1 MDGVWHRDD
10 VSAFERIDLA
20 LPDGR
25 SLEVFVGGAADGVP
39 VVYHNGSPS
48 SGQPYQPF
56 LDLAEARGLRM
67 VTYARPGYSRSSRNE
82 GRSVASVVDDIGAVL
97 DHLGAASCYTMGW
110 SGGGPHALACA
121 ALMPDRVI
129 AAASVAGVAPY
140 PSEGLDWMGEM
151 GDENKMEFGAALQGP
166 AELQAF
172 LEEAGAWVG
181 NATADGVAA
190 GFGDLVSEV
199 DVNAIT
205 GEFAEW
211 LALDLREAVS
221 HGIWGWFDDDMAFTR
236 PWGFDPADISRP
248 TAIWQGDQDRM
259 VPFAHGEWL
268 AQHVGSASAHLL
280 PGEGHL
286 SLAVTSMGKIL
297 DELLAT
303 PT

>member
-1 MDGVWHRDD
+1 MWHRDD
-10 VSAFERIDLA
+10 VSPFERIDLP

-25 SLEVFVGGAADGVP
+25 SLEVFVGGGADGVP

-48 SGQPYQPF
+48 SGRPYQPF
-56 LDLAEARGLRM
+56 VDLAEARGLRM
-67 VTYARPGYSRSSRNE
+67 VTYARPGYSRSSRNQ
-82 GRSVASVVDDIGAVL
+82 GRSVASVVGDIRAVL

-121 ALMPDRVI
+121 ALVPDRVI

-166 AELQAF
+166 GELQAF

-211 LALDLREAVS
+211 LALDLRESVS
-221 HGIWGWFDDDMAFTR
+221 HGIWGWFDDDMAFLR
-236 PWGFDPADISRP
+236 PWGFDPADITRP

-268 AQHVGSASAHLL
+268 AQHVGSATAHLL
-280 PGEGHL
+280 SGEGHL

-303 PT
+303 RT